1 MSKCVKR
8 LINRLWQNEPISAFP
23 EGGIMMW
30 PGPRRSREPREGQQ
44 APYLLGIFFSQI
56 CGKDFMIC
64 ALWRR
69 QKRRTSS
76 SSWHRSIIWTYLNFL
91 GNEIFQW
98 KIVSY
103 AETWRNWSTAKEQ
116 LAQNCRKV
124 HLGNNT
130 RSSGDLLWIS
140 RHWIFT
146 CRAIFLV

>member
-23 EGGIMMW
+23 EGGIMIW
-30 PGPRRSREPREGQQ
+30 PGPREPREGRGIR
-44 APYLLGIFFSQI
+44 LLIFLEYSSA
-56 CGKDFMIC
+56 KY
-64 ALWRR
+64 AEKTLWYA
-69 QKRRTSS
+69 
-76 SSWHRSIIWTYLNFL
+76 RSEDDKKGGLLLLLDIAASIVWTYLNFL

-103 AETWRNWSTAKEQ
+103 AKTWRNWSTAKEQ

-140 RHWIFT
+140 RHWILT
-146 CRAIFLV
+146 CRAIFLM

>member
-23 EGGIMMW
+23 EGGIMIW
-30 PGPRRSREPREGQQ
+30 PGPREPREGHQHQ
-44 APYLLGIFFSQI
+44 APYLLGIFFSKI

-140 RHWIFT
+140 RHWILT
-146 CRAIFLV
+146 CRAIFLM